1 MQIVK
6 EFCISRGIEA
16 YLVGGVIRDALLG
29 RATDGDV
36 DVAVGA
42 DALATGRDVAAL
54 LGGHLVVLDET
65 RGIVRVVV
73 PRDEGGS
80 WFVDLQSMRG
90 GILDD
95 LGRRD
100 FTVDAMAVSVAD
112 VTDELTWENVIDPLD
127 GRSDLD
133 RRLIRSV
140 EPSVFELDPARLLRA
155 PRLAAQL
162 RFGVAEATA
171 RQIRRDAH
179 LVQSVAPERVRDEF
193 LKLLAEPG
201 AGASV
206 RHLDGLGLLSMVVPE
221 MDAARGVTQPKEH
234 YWDVFNHMVETVGY
248 VEKVAQASP
257 ESGGFA
263 IETVPRFEFMNE
275 HFAEVV
281 SDGHTRLTFLKLA
294 GLLHDIA
301 KPATRTV
308 ECSGR
313 IRFLGHHAQGA
324 EVVENLL
331 KRLRFGGKGVD
342 LLKLMVQ
349 HHLRPGQMSPAGE
362 LPTGKAIYRYF
373 RDVGAAAID
382 TLYLNLADYLAARES
397 TLCPEE
403 WAKHCGM
410 IGHILREGLERKA
423 PEVPPNLLDG
433 HVIMDTFSL
442 GPGPKVGLLLDLVR
456 ETQASGEITTKE
468 EALELVNANL
478 KSGGNGA

>member
-1 MQIVK
+1 M
-6 EFCISRGIEA
+6 
-16 YLVGGVIRDALLG
+16 
-29 RATDGDV
+29 
-36 DVAVGA
+36 
-42 DALATGRDVAAL
+42 
-54 LGGHLVVLDET
+54 
-65 RGIVRVVV
+65 
-73 PRDEGGS
+73 
-80 WFVDLQSMRG
+80 
-90 GILDD
+90 
-95 LGRRD
+95 
-100 FTVDAMAVSVAD
+100 
-112 VTDELTWENVIDPLD
+112 
-127 GRSDLD
+127 
-133 RRLIRSV
+133 
-140 EPSVFELDPARLLRA
+140 
-155 PRLAAQL
+155 
-162 RFGVAEATA
+162 
-171 RQIRRDAH
+171 
-179 LVQSVAPERVRDEF
+179 RDEF